1 MENLHMNKPATLFS
15 ICCMALTCATA
26 QSLKP
31 EAPTPLQDG
40 VNRGLADSMVG
51 PQYWYFL
58 SGPGEVQVIARF
70 KTTMAQLVRE
80 PLTVTLYDEKRTW
93 HVTKVVI
100 SENGALGETTFTGKL
115 DQKRKTIISV
125 APPSGGLLRTVGDYE
140 LQVTGAV
147 QFDAADKTHEPIIRT
162 FVAKVNDYGATKFL
176 ADGTV
181 QASNGSAGT
190 WKAFDPENH
199 IYTVVIDQFRFSV
212 KYLPGRG
219 LVDPDDPTSVKFQ
232 ELR

>member
-1 MENLHMNKPATLFS
+1 MENPHMNKLAKLFS
-15 ICCMALTCATA
+15 ICCMALTCAA

-31 EAPTPLQDG
+31 EAPAPLQDG

-100 SENGALGETTFTGKL
+100 SEKGALGETTFTGKL
-115 DQKRKTIISV
+115 EQKRKTIISV
-125 APPSGGLLRTVGDYE
+125 APPSGGLLRTVGEYE

-147 QFDAADKTHEPIIRT
+147 QFEAAENSRDPIIRT
-162 FVAKVNDYGATKFL
+162 FFSKVNDYGTTKFL
-176 ADGTV
+176 ASGTV
-181 QASNGSAGT
+181 EASNGSNGT
-190 WKAFDPENH
+190 WKVFDSENH

-219 LVDPDDPTSVKFQ
+219 LVDPDNPTSLKFQ

>member
-1 MENLHMNKPATLFS
+1 MNKRGTLFS
-15 ICCMALTCATA
+15 ICCMALSCATA

-31 EAPTPLQDG
+31 EAPAPLQSG
-40 VNRGLADSMVG
+40 VNRGVADSMVG
-51 PQYWYFL
+51 PQYWSFR
-58 SGPGEVQVIARF
+58 SGPGEVQVLARF
-70 KTTMAQLVRE
+70 KSTMGPMVRE
-80 PLTVTLYDEKRTW
+80 PLTITLYDEKRTW
-93 HVTKVVI
+93 HVSKVVI

-125 APPSGGLLRTVGDYE
+125 APPSGGLLRSVGDYE
-140 LQVTGAV
+140 LQATGAV
-147 QFDAADKTHEPIIRT
+147 QFEAANTHEPIIRT

-199 IYTVVIDQFRFSV
+199 IYTVVVDQFRFSV

-232 ELR
+232 EIR